1 MNDLQKELVNCSLL
15 NTITAV
21 DETNDVAA
29 KTDESGLGVVNSK
42 TKSKRKGKKQKV
54 EAIAKSELNE
64 KKQNGIPTNKSNA
77 QIHTSKHENKS
88 NFTQASETS

>member
-21 DETNDVAA
+21 DETNDGAA
-29 KTDESGLGVVNSK
+29 KTDESGLGVVNGK

-64 KKQNGIPTNKSNA
+64 KKQN
-77 QIHTSKHENKS
+77 
-88 NFTQASETS
+88 